1 MPPRVFGGSPTCP
14 TCGKAV
20 YFAEKVIGPGGTLYH
35 KLCLKCNECQK
46 SLEPRLLVDHD
57 GVAYCK
63 ACYGKLFGAK
73 GYGAGGALV
82 GEYAPRA
89 TPPSSPQKG
98 PPTPAR
104 PTPSFPSNNS
114 SSNATLPSSP
124 SFASSS
130 SATQPARAVPPPPP
144 AAPTTTTA
152 PPAPVVV
159 STAARRPL
167 PTPPVPAPKPPSIPA
182 RPSFGGTAPAPSI
195 PVLVP
200 REEPNPAPSTPQSA
214 SEPARR
220 DDTNGSGARPSAP
233 DFDEEDLRS
242 LTISSSSLPPAPPT
256 SASNPLLSRDLCPR
270 CHTVVYHAESISAL
284 SRKWH
289 KRCLRCAGCGTSL
302 MPNRLEERDGEP
314 WCRKCYTDKFG
325 LKGGM
330 GVMTRPNLF

>member
-1 MPPRVFGGSPTCP
+1 MPPVFGGSPTCP

-20 YFAEKVIGPGGTLYH
+20 YFAEKVIGPGGTAYH

-82 GEYAPRA
+82 GEYRPRA

-104 PTPSFPSNNS
+104 PTPAPV
-114 SSNATLPSSP
+114 PIP
-124 SFASSS
+124 SF
-130 SATQPARAVPPPPP
+130 SAGSPRYVPPPPSLTS
-144 AAPTTTTA
+144 APSSTTT
-152 PPAPVVV
+152 
-159 STAARRPL
+159 RRPL

-182 RPSFGGTAPAPSI
+182 RPSFGGGAGPAPAPSI
-195 PVLVP
+195 PVVTLPLGSYP
-200 REEPNPAPSTPQSA
+200 RDFSSGQLDSDSSNSYRP
-214 SEPARR
+214 R
-220 DDTNGSGARPSAP
+220 GSGNAPPPAP
-233 DFDEEDLRS
+233 DFDEDDTRS
-242 LTISSSSLPPAPPT
+242 RTVSAPALPPAPPASITNT
-256 SASNPLLSRDLCPR
+256 SSPHLSPDLCPR
-270 CHTVVYHAESISAL
+270 CHTVVYHAEAVSAL

-289 KRCLRCAGCGTSL
+289 KRCLRCAGCGTTL
-302 MPNRLEERDGEP
+302 MPNRLDQRDGEP

-330 GVMTRPNLF
+330 GVMSRPNLF